1 MDLFDYLKQ
10 KIQIF
15 GDGLNKIRFILLAY
29 KKKFSDRQFR
39 AGEAAQGPWFLLA
52 FPTAVLNV
60 TLSRCCQDSSHCVE
74 VGR

>member
-29 KKKFSDRQFR
+29 KKKFRQFR